1 MSEHGYTQPLD
12 VPELLSTKL
21 ASPRPHPALVPRGR
35 LFERLDEGLEHRLTL
50 LSALLYVAYHYLTT
64 KLLVNV
70 PLVSELR
77 FSVYLPLYL
86 GAIAAGGVVVGF
98 FGSLLSVRRFLRA

>member
-21 ASPRPHPALVPRGR
+21 APPRPHPALVPRGR

-50 LSALLYVAYHYLTT
+50 LSAPAGFGKTT
-64 KLLVNV
+64 
-70 PLVSELR
+70 LVS
-77 FSVYLPLYL
+77 
-86 GAIAAGGVVVGF
+86 AWIAARGGRQE
-98 FGSLLSVRRFLRA
+98 SLPVAWVSLDTGDNDPARFWRYVTTACQA